1 MGPGRST
8 MNNQPRRNTMYVDG
22 FLMPVPKKNIAAYRK
37 IARLAGKVWKEHGAL
52 VYVECVAD
60 ELESKHDG
68 KVMKSIFPKMAG
80 TKAGE
85 VVVFS
90 WITYKSKADRKRVM
104 KKVMA
109 DPRMTEM
116 MDPQKMP
123 FDMARMGWGGFKPIV
138 EA

>member
-1 MGPGRST
+1 
-8 MNNQPRRNTMYVDG
+8 MYVDG
-22 FLMPVPKKNIAAYRK
+22 FLLPVSKKNLAAYRK
-37 IARLAGKVWKEHGAL
+37 VAKLASKVWKEHGAL
-52 VYVECVAD
+52 EYVECVAE

-80 TKAGE
+80 VKSGE
-85 VVVFS
+85 TVVFS
-90 WITYKSKADRKRVM
+90 WITYKSKGDRNRIM

-109 DPRMTEM
+109 DPRLAAM
-116 MDPQKMP
+116 MDPQNMP